1 MSILIEKFNKAKQ
14 QYDIERNK
22 EDGSKV
28 MKSIAEVVNKL
39 GVEWNVLNGGQLAEL
54 QIKLTGYQFYLADYV
69 ADLNRI
75 SEQLKLEL
83 KDIRANRWDEIS
95 ETIKAERGKVKNKDE
110 VENVLIVETKD
121 IATEQILYETMFFKY
136 KLKLAALRDIITAT
150 VQQIASKKQEIEL
163 SKLSE

>member
-14 QYDIERNK
+14 QFDIERNK